1 MGLGFVAA
9 HPAPEQGDAREFTH
23 FLHPRRRLWPGESTL
38 YRATLG
44 FSLQAV
50 LLSGTQ
56 KCAKVVTTLWLRIA
70 IFCFRA
76 AEPACRHLFSKHDRV
91 ISSSC
96 VQTPYLHFV
105 AELTRAFP
113 TRPIILLE
121 ARHVSVCLSWRA
133 FSTDVMADAAMHI
146 LKRCLFRACEQN
158 GTVATGA
165 YVALYF
171 LSKICIDCALIL
183 HVAFTWASSPCV
195 LQNFRPLSQSVK
207 KVSWA
212 LLRYLK
218 PSPNTYV
225 CLHAGM
231 VSARR
236 RLLGTAT
243 APLCSAASFNGTGI
257 PCSPWCAQ
265 LPPECP
271 QHPEMSRQRKA
282 SEVGDRRPATHLKCP
297 CQSPSDIDEWGLPGT
312 GSNGTPCVLQ
322 VLMDPVCMLTIYPQL
337 LQNFVY
343 KKPRMVAN
351 VLGLVDSLRF
361 VFSRDLLVAEVR
373 PSIHCVCCT

>member
-50 LLSGTQ
+50 LLSGIQ

-76 AEPACRHLFSKHDRV
+76 AEPACRHLFSMYDRF

-171 LSKICIDCALIL
+171 LSKICIDYALIL
-183 HVAFTWASSPCV
+183 HVALPGHPV
-195 LQNFRPLSQSVK
+195 LVCCKISDPKTVK

-212 LLRYLK
+212 FVRYLK
-218 PSPNTYV
+218 SSPNTYV

-243 APLCSAASFNGTGI
+243 APLCLAASFNGMGI
-257 PCSPWCAQ
+257 LCSPWCAQ
-265 LPPECP
+265 LP
-271 QHPEMSRQRKA
+271 
-282 SEVGDRRPATHLKCP
+282 L
-297 CQSPSDIDEWGLPGT
+297 
-312 GSNGTPCVLQ
+312 
-322 VLMDPVCMLTIYPQL
+322 
-337 LQNFVY
+337 
-343 KKPRMVAN
+343 N
-351 VLGLVDSLRF
+351 VLN
-361 VFSRDLLVAEVR
+361 
-373 PSIHCVCCT
+373 TQK